1 MQTNLPRDL
10 LATPSGK
17 RADEILRACV
27 HCGFCNATCPTYQL
41 LGDELDGPRGRIY
54 LIKDM
59 LETAAGHSTVQTHLD
74 RCLTCRACETT
85 CPSGV
90 AYGELLEI
98 ARDTLARDQR
108 RPLLQR
114 LVRVA
119 LVQVVSRPAVFR
131 ILVTLGHWFRWLM
144 PERLSGLLPLP
155 MRRKP
160 VRSKQG
166 NASSADSA
174 QRRVVVLEGCV
185 QQVATPA
192 SNAALRRLLADNG
205 IGVRE
210 LSGEQCCGGLALHLG
225 QTETAL
231 QSMRR
236 NVAALSGAAGDGE
249 TILSSASGCGVTVK
263 DYGRLLADDPR
274 WSRKASR
281 VAECTLDV
289 AEFVDREQL
298 GLHRDARFT
307 RVAWQAPCT
316 LQHGQGINGTV
327 ERLLE
332 RAGYQL
338 LPVADPHLCCGSAGS
353 YAALQPGISQTLRA
367 RKLEALLALDPDV
380 IATANVGCQV
390 HLGAATG
397 VPVLHWLELVAGNGS
412 ENAS

>member
-1 MQTNLPRDL
+1 MQTDLPQAL
-10 LATPSGK
+10 LDTVSGK

-59 LETAAGHSTVQTHLD
+59 LETGAGHATVQTHLD

-98 ARDTLARDQR
+98 GRDTLARVER
-108 RPLLQR
+108 RPLLER
-114 LVRVA
+114 LVRVG

-131 ILVTLGHWFRWLM
+131 ILATLGDWFRWLL

-155 MRRKP
+155 VRRKP
-160 VRSKQG
+160 VRSKPMRTRQG
-166 NASSADSA
+166 NLSSADNA

-192 SNAALRRLLADNG
+192 SNAALHRLLADNG
-205 IGVRE
+205 IGVRAIG
-210 LSGEQCCGGLALHLG
+210 GEQCCGGLALHLG

-236 NVAALSGAAGDGE
+236 NVAALTTAGGE

-263 DYGRLLADDPR
+263 DYGRLLADDPQ
-274 WSRKASR
+274 WSRKAIQ
-281 VAECTLDV
+281 VAERTLDV

-298 GLHRDARFT
+298 GLRRDARFT

-316 LQHGQGINGTV
+316 LQHGQGITGTV

-338 LPVADPHLCCGSAGS
+338 LPVADSHLCCGSAGS
-353 YAALQPGISQTLRA
+353 YAALQPEISQALRA
-367 RKLEALLALDPDV
+367 RKLEALLALEPDV
-380 IATANVGCQV
+380 IVTANVGCQV
-390 HLGAATG
+390 HLGAAAG
-397 VPVLHWLELVAGNGS
+397 VPVLHWLELVAGN
-412 ENAS
+412 EE